1 MFFLSLYWLLTPVL
15 WVLLPLIAIIN
26 PKVRHHFFHEKKIRK
41 LAQEKVQQNGKS
53 KTVVLFH
60 AASTGEFEQLQP
72 ILNKIDRSQ
81 YFILLSFFSPT
92 VFTSEK
98 NTLLAD
104 AVCYHPFDFP
114 WSAWIFFRCFKIK
127 YYIITRNDIWPTHL
141 YIAILMGIDTVLI
154 NANLYQKHHYTS
166 WMYRSFFKGVLGQ
179 FNLILTSSDRLKNNL
194 INVVSPDK
202 IKVTGDSRLDRV
214 HERQAENTNPLLP
227 DSYKKSRTLILGSV
241 IPSDYPYIFNGL
253 EKNYP
258 NGQQSLEEKDHR
270 IVIVPHEVNKSHL
283 LLIKGKLDKCKF
295 DYVYYSEKENLQN
308 SRVVIIDT
316 IGILADLY
324 AFSDAAYV
332 GAGFGAG
339 VHSVIEPAV
348 YENVVSFGPNYHIL
362 DMAVSLVDSNL
373 ASIIHSTN
381 DFVQFLS
388 ILENERTLEEVH
400 AGMKNFISSQPM
412 AAKNIKHAI
421 FNHD

>member
-1 MFFLSLYWLLTPVL
+1 MQHQKDTWKS
-15 WVLLPLIAIIN
+15 AQ
-26 PKVRHHFFHEKKIRK
+26 KKI
-41 LAQEKVQQNGKS
+41 LQSENQ
-53 KTVVLFH
+53 KTFVLFH

-72 ILNKIDRSQ
+72 VLKRIDRSQ

-92 VFTSEK
+92 IFTSEK

-114 WSAWIFFRCFKIK
+114 WSAWFFFRCLKIK

-141 YIAILMGIDTVLI
+141 FIATIMGIDTVLI
-154 NANLYQKHHYTS
+154 NANLYRKYHYTS
-166 WMYRSFFKGVLGQ
+166 WLYRSFFKIVLGQ
-179 FNLILTSSDRLKNNL
+179 FNLIFTSSDRLKNNL
-194 INVVSPDK
+194 TNVVSPGK
-202 IKVTGDSRLDRV
+202 IIVTGDTRLDRV
-214 HERQAENTNPLLP
+214 LKRQTENTNPLLP
-227 DSYKKSRTLILGSV
+227 ETYKESRTLILGS
-241 IPSDYPYIFNGL
+241 INSTDYPYIFDGL

-270 IVIVPHEVNKSHL
+270 IIIVPHEVEQFDL
-283 LLIKGKLDKCKF
+283 FLIKDKLDKF
-295 DYVYYSEKENLQN
+295 RFEWAYYSEKDNLQN

-348 YENVVSFGPNYHIL
+348 YANAVGFGPNFHIV
-362 DMAVSLVDSNL
+362 DMAVSLLNNNL
-373 ASIIHSTN
+373 ASVIETAE
-381 DFVQFLS
+381 DFAQFCTLLEDKEKLERIREDLKDY
-388 ILENERTLEEVH
+388 ILN
-400 AGMKNFISSQPM
+400 QPM
-412 AAKNIKHAI
+412 AAENITQAI